1 MPRLFLE
8 YELLDGLPGFL
19 ERYGSVRI
27 MAPAGLRMDP
37 DGEGGVMVTAIEGEP
52 PARTPDATYL
62 TLPVWIEGPLTDKAR
77 VLAILRRCMPDQPL
91 GDPDGLRSWRKR
103 KQYSQEA
110 LASLFGVS
118 SRTII
123 NWETGTTPIPKL
135 VGLYIEAVK

>member
-27 MAPAGLRMDP
+27 MAPAGLKMEP
-37 DGEGGVMVTAIEGEP
+37 DGEGGIMVAAIEGET
-52 PARTPDATYL
+52 PARPEDASYL
-62 TLPVWIEGPLTDKAR
+62 TLPVWIDGPPADRAR
-77 VLAILRRCMPDQPL
+77 VLSILRRVAPEPGP
-91 GDPDGLRSWRKR
+91 GDPDGLRAWRRR

-110 LASLFGVS
+110 LADLFGVS

-123 NWETGTTPIPKL
+123 NWEAGATPIPKL